1 MKMTVLRGGMLTT
14 VQDGGRLGYQSQGF
28 SVGGAMDKRA
38 LRIGNLLLGN
48 PQDTAGLEVTMIG
61 PEIRFEGFGTIA
73 LTGGCF
79 DAELAGEPA
88 TPYRALQ
95 VAKDDVLRID
105 GARSGTRCYI
115 TFAGG
120 LRVPEV
126 MGSRSTS
133 LRCGIGGYRGRKLQP
148 GDILETG
155 RAGWLPRV
163 DRRSIPAPEY
173 DPETEIAVIRVI
185 PGPQDFLFTPEGIET
200 FYGQEYRI
208 SGKSDRMGY
217 RLEGPAIAMKGSAD
231 ILSDGTA
238 EGAIQVSSSGQPIV
252 LLADRQ
258 TTGGYGKIATVI
270 SVDLPRLV
278 QLGPGRKV
286 RFQAVSVEKA
296 QALVREEAAE
306 LERLRRKFRRI
317 F

>member
-28 SVGGAMDKRA
+28 SVGGALDKRA

-48 PQDTAGLEVTMIG
+48 PRDTAGLEVTLLG

-79 DAELAGEPA
+79 DARLAGEPVI
-88 TPYRALQ
+88 PYRALQ
-95 VAKDDVLRID
+95 VAKDDILRID
-105 GARSGTRCYI
+105 GARSGTRCYV

-133 LRCGIGGYRGRKLQP
+133 LKCGIGGYRGRALQP
-148 GDILETG
+148 GDVLETG

-163 DRRSIPAPEY
+163 DHRSVPVPAY
-173 DPETEIAVIRVI
+173 DPEADAAVIRVI
-185 PGPQDFLFTPEGIET
+185 PGPQDFLFTKEGIET

-208 SGKSDRMGY
+208 GEKSDRMGY
-217 RLEGPAIAMKGSAD
+217 RMEGPAIGMKGSAD

-278 QLGPGRKV
+278 QRSAGRKV
-286 RFQAVSVEKA
+286 RFQAVSMEEA
-296 QALVREEAAE
+296 QALIREEAAE
-306 LERLRRKFRRI
+306 MDKLRRKYRRI